1 MDSDWGNDDD
11 DALDVKFTDLNLC
24 EDANGNVASG
34 AEAIESDIAVAQV
47 ESDQIQEIIIETPD
61 EDLLA
66 NNTMIPELFSKA
78 NNAEKRTGNMYI
90 CTYSSGN
97 LKPVF
102 SIFDYVSTF
111 NFQCYSVTVKMKMI
125 FATISLFFVEV
136 YGNFWFIQRYCTS

>member
-1 MDSDWGNDDD
+1 MDSDWGNDDDD

-78 NNAEKRTGNMYI
+78 NNAEKRTGNM
-90 CTYSSGN
+90 
-97 LKPVF
+97 
-102 SIFDYVSTF
+102 
-111 NFQCYSVTVKMKMI
+111 
-125 FATISLFFVEV
+125 
-136 YGNFWFIQRYCTS
+136 

>member
-1 MDSDWGNDDD
+1 MDSDWGNDDDD
-11 DALDVKFTDLNLC
+11 DALDVKFTDLNLS

-78 NNAEKRTGNMYI
+78 NNAEKRTGNI
-90 CTYSSGN
+90 H
-97 LKPVF
+97 
-102 SIFDYVSTF
+102 
-111 NFQCYSVTVKMKMI
+111 TVREI
-125 FATISLFFVEV
+125 
-136 YGNFWFIQRYCTS
+136 